1 VTWPRVHLLVPNLI
15 TLGRMLAVPVI
26 VWLIIS
32 DRIGLAFWLF
42 VAAGLSDAL
51 DGFLAK
57 QFDARSVLGG
67 YLDPFADKALLVSVF
82 ISLGYQGEIDGWL
95 VILVVS
101 RDAFIVF
108 GVILW
113 RLLSHPVKI
122 APLMISKINTVAQI
136 LLAGMVMARVG
147 LGIELWGVDKVLVY
161 LVAATVCASGAAYL
175 VRWGRA
181 AAEIEEAPR

>member
-1 VTWPRVHLLVPNLI
+1 VTFPRVHLLVPNLI

-32 DRIGLAFWLF
+32 DRIGIAFALF

-51 DGFLAK
+51 DGYLAK

-82 ISLGYQGEIDGWL
+82 ISLGYRGELDQWL

-101 RDAFIVF
+101 RDAFIIF

-122 APLMISKINTVAQI
+122 APLMISKVNTVAQI
-136 LLAGMVMARVG
+136 LLAATVMARAG
-147 LGIELWGVDKVLVY
+147 LGIDLWGIDQALVY
-161 LVAATVCASGAAYL
+161 LVAATACLSGGAYL
-175 VRWGRA
+175 VRWGRV
-181 AAEIEEAPR
+181 AAEIEEQPR

>member
-1 VTWPRVHLLVPNLI
+1 MTWPRVHLLVPNLI

-26 VWLIIS
+26 VWLILT
-32 DRIGLAFWLF
+32 DRLGFAFGLF

-82 ISLGYQGEIDGWL
+82 ISLGYQGEIDKWL

-101 RDAFIVF
+101 RDAFIIF

-136 LLAGMVMARVG
+136 LLAAMVMARAG
-147 LGIELWGVDKVLVY
+147 LGIDAWGLADVLVY
-161 LVAATVCASGAAYL
+161 VVAITACASGAAYL
-175 VRWGRA
+175 VRWGRV
-181 AAEIEEAPR
+181 AAEIEGETR